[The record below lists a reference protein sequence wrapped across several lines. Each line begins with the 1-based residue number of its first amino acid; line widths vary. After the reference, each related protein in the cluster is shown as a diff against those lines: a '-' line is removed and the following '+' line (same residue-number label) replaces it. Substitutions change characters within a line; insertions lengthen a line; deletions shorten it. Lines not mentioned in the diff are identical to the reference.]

1 MVASAAQRGFQDRPV
16 VGGMFAPLLPPAG
29 STVHWFR
36 IQNRNSGKVLAVSG
50 MSQADAAQVTQ
61 WSDNG
66 TADHLWRFI

>member
-1 MVASAAQRGFQDRPV
+1 VVASAAQRGFQDHPV
-16 VGGMFAPLLPPAG
+16 AGGMFALLLPAG

-50 MSQADAAQVTQ
+50 MSRADAAQVTQ